1 MELIFEYKKITLLR
15 WECRNRF
22 KVTLINN
29 LLSSDRCILVFL
41 SSDRCFNK
49 RPHLLA

>member
-29 LLSSDRCILVFL
+29 LLVFL